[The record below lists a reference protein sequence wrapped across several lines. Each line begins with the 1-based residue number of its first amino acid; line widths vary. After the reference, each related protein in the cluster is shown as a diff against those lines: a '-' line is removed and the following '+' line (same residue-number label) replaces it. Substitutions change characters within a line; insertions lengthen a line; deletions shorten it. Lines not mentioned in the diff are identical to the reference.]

1 MTDRQPPESSQASLS
16 SESQSTLFSQRSRR
30 QLGLF
35 FAGAGFFAVTSFI
48 TRRALVRRYKATAP
62 KFYQPSNR
70 ANYEVNGAVEAF
82 EALNIATINVL
93 SVGMMVGGGL
103 LYAFDISSLED
114 MRQYVRKTIGV
125 NGPRSDE
132 DAEKEIEEW
141 IARTLHLGIK
151 EEKREGPKDAEGV
164 SEILARLS
172 KLEEER
178 KRTKPIDEAGK

>member
-1 MTDRQPPESSQASLS
+1 MSDRQPTETSQAVPA
-16 SESQSTLFSQRSRR
+16 SESHSTFFSQRSRR

-35 FAGAGFFAVTSFI
+35 FAGAGFFAVTSLI
-48 TRRALVRRYKATAP
+48 TRRSLVRRYKATVP

-70 ANYEVNGAVEAF
+70 ANFEVNGAVEAF

-93 SVGMMVGGGL
+93 SVSMMVGGGL

-114 MRQYVRKTIGV
+114 MRQYIRRHIGTD
-125 NGPRSDE
+125 GPRTDQ

-141 IARTLHLGIK
+141 IARTLNLGLK
-151 EEKREGPKDAEGV
+151 EEKSEEKPKDAEAV

-178 KRTKPIDEAGK
+178 KRTKPDEHQK